1 MMMSM
6 AARKGSM
13 FFLQK
18 PPGSGYSASVVDAV
32 NRAPPSAPFRIETA
46 GAGPGEGA
54 RRTERVFDRG
64 GSEWVY
70 Q

>member
-46 GAGPGEGA
+46 GAGPDEDA
-54 RRTERVFDRG
+54 
-64 GSEWVY
+64 
-70 Q
+70 